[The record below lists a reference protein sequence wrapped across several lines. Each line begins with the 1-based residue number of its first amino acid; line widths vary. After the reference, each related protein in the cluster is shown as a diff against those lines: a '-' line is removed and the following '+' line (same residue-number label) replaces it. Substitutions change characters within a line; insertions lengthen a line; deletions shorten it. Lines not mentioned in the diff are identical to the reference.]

1 MVACI
6 CAAGVVVGIS
16 LYASAGRL
24 TLVASLWCVELVL
37 VGAVAAYA
45 RKLFGK
51 AEEQRSRAVDR
62 VSRLS
67 EANVLL
73 TSLHDLAQTL
83 PASLDLAEVLE
94 VTLPRLREVIEFD
107 AGAVLLR
114 DHATGLWS
122 VAAADGMRLGR
133 TLTEA
138 QLPAPLGV
146 AVSGTRAW
154 LEPHLSH
161 EEGAGLDAFSRSGV
175 YAPLRARDTL
185 LGLIAL
191 EHHEPDHFD
200 RADRDLLG
208 GFAEPAALAIDN
220 ARWFSRL
227 RTVGAHEERSR
238 IARDLH
244 DRVGQSLAYLAFQ
257 LDRLVSLSQKG
268 APVDGELTVLR
279 EDVRSVIG
287 EVRETLFDLRT
298 DVTPDRGIGDTLASF
313 LQRVRKRTAVEVSF
327 TRKETARIALPRER
341 EIWRIAQEAITN
353 AERHAQAGHLDVS
366 WECTPFQAVLTVSDD
381 GRGFGEGDATRSD
394 AYGLVGMRERADAIG
409 ARLDVTSSSNGGTV
423 VQCRVGAP

>member
-1 MVACI
+1 PRVEDAGVGDAEQATLLGAGEGGQASREDHVPAGALHLPGGAGRDSGAGGLDHDEGVPLELDAFAAGHPAPGSPFRSLVVACVG
-6 CAAGVVVGIS
+6 AVGVVVGIS

-24 TLVASLWCVELVL
+24 TSAAALWCVELVL
-37 VGAVAAYA
+37 VASVAAYA
-45 RKLFGK
+45 RMLFGQ

-62 VSRLS
+62 ISRLS

-83 PASLDLAEVLE
+83 PASLDLSEVLE
-94 VTLPRLREVIEFD
+94 STLPRLREVIEFD
-107 AGAVLLR
+107 SGAVLLR

-122 VAAADGMRLGR
+122 VAAADGMRRGR

-138 QLPAPLGV
+138 QFPAPLGV

-154 LEPHLSH
+154 LEPHLSY
-161 EEGAGLDAFSRSGV
+161 EEGPGLDALSRSGV

-191 EHHEPDHFD
+191 EHHQPDHFSRND
-200 RADRDLLG
+200 QDLLG

-244 DRVGQSLAYLAFQ
+244 DRVGQSLAYVAFQ
-257 LDRLVSLSQKG
+257 LDRLVTLSQKG
-268 APVDGELTVLR
+268 QPVEGELTVLR

-287 EVRETLFDLRT
+287 EVRETLFDLR
-298 DVTPDRGIGDTLASF
+298 
-313 LQRVRKRTAVEVSF
+313 
-327 TRKETARIALPRER
+327 
-341 EIWRIAQEAITN
+341 
-353 AERHAQAGHLDVS
+353 
-366 WECTPFQAVLTVSDD
+366 
-381 GRGFGEGDATRSD
+381 
-394 AYGLVGMRERADAIG
+394 
-409 ARLDVTSSSNGGTV
+409 
-423 VQCRVGAP
+423 